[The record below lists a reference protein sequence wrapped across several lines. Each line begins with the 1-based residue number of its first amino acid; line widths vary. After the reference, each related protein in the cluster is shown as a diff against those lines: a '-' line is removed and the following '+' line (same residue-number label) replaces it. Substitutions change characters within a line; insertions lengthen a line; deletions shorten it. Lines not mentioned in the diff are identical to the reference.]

1 MNRLLLSQYADIVK
15 KLVAGG
21 MSEEAA
27 KREASINA
35 ARGAGACSLRG
46 RFMSVK
52 EAGKYPDGWHGSLE
66 E

>member
-27 KREASINA
+27 KKKRSIHK
-35 ARGAGACSLRG
+35 CCERG
-46 RFMSVK
+46 RCLFF
-52 EAGKYPDGWHGSLE
+52 AGEIYE
-66 E
+66 R

>member
-1 MNRLLLSQYADIVK
+1 MSMSPKRKSKRLSN
-15 KLVAGG
+15 
-21 MSEEAA
+21 EAA